1 MLKFGKK
8 RGVKPPLPPKKKVN
22 RADLTIPEHLNE
34 LRQRLLRGLLAM
46 IVAVL
51 ICFAFGERLIAIL
64 AYPIGGIDR
73 LISIEVTENVSVFMR
88 VSLLG
93 GFILAFPY
101 MLYEALAYIRPALE
115 DHEWRGLLIAIPF
128 ATLLFVSGVL
138 FAYFV
143 MLPAA
148 LPFLISFI
156 GITTTPRLSNYFSF
170 VTGLLF
176 WIGVSFETPLAVYLM
191 ARFRLVTAEVLAKQW
206 RIAVVVIAVLAAFV
220 TPTPDP
226 VNMGLLMIP
235 LLVLYGLSILMA
247 KIARPAGAEK

>member
-1 MLKFGKK
+1 MLKFRKK
-8 RGVKPPLPPKKKVN
+8 GAKPPPQPKKTVN

-34 LRQRLLRGLLAM
+34 LRQRLLRGLVAM
-46 IVAVL
+46 IIAIL
-51 ICFAFGERLIAIL
+51 ICFAFGERLIEIL
-64 AYPIGGIDR
+64 AYPIGGVER

-101 MLYEALAYIRPALE
+101 LLYEALAYIRPALE
-115 DHEWRGLLIAIPF
+115 DHEWHGLLVAIPF
-128 ATLLFVSGVL
+128 ATILFISGVL

-176 WIGVSFETPLAVYLM
+176 WIGVSFETPLVVYLL
-191 ARFRLVTAEVLAKQW
+191 ARFRLVTAGALAKQW
-206 RIAVVVIAVLAAFV
+206 RVAVVVIAVLAAFV

-235 LLVLYGLSILMA
+235 LLVLYVLSIGMA
-247 KIARPAGAEK
+247 KIANPAREEK

>member
-1 MLKFGKK
+1 MLKFRKK
-8 RGVKPPLPPKKKVN
+8 GVRSEPPPKKRVN

-34 LRQRLLRGLLAM
+34 LRQRLLRGLVAM
-46 IVAVL
+46 GIAVL
-51 ICFAFGERLIAIL
+51 IAFAFGERLIEIL
-64 AYPIGGIDR
+64 AYPIGGMER
-73 LISIEVTENVSVFMR
+73 LISIEVTENVAVFMR

-101 MLYEALAYIRPALE
+101 LLYEALAYIRPALE
-115 DHEWRGLLIAIPF
+115 DGEWRGLLIAIPF
-128 ATLLFVSGVL
+128 ASFLFMSGVL

-176 WIGVSFETPLAVYLM
+176 WIGVSFQTPLVVYLL
-191 ARFRLVTAEVLAKQW
+191 ARFRLVSAGALARQW
-206 RIAVVVIAVLAAFV
+206 RVAVVVMAVLAAFI

-226 VNMGLLMIP
+226 VNMFLLMIP
-235 LLVLYGLSILMA
+235 LLALYFLSIGMA
-247 KIARPAGAEK
+247 KIANPAKEEE

>member
-1 MLKFGKK
+1 MLKFRKK
-8 RGVKPPLPPKKKVN
+8 GAKPPTSPKKTVN

-34 LRQRLLRGLLAM
+34 LRQRLLRGLVAM
-46 IVAVL
+46 IIAVF
-51 ICFAFGERLIAIL
+51 ICFAFGERLIEIL
-64 AYPIGGIDR
+64 AYPIGGVER

-101 MLYEALAYIRPALE
+101 LLYEALAYIRPALE
-115 DHEWRGLLIAIPF
+115 DHEWRGLLVAIPF
-128 ATLLFVSGVL
+128 ATILFISGVL

-176 WIGVSFETPLAVYLM
+176 WIGVSFETPLAVYLL
-191 ARFRLVTAEVLAKQW
+191 ARFRLVTAGALAKQW
-206 RIAVVVIAVLAAFV
+206 RVAVVVIAVLAAFV

-235 LLVLYGLSILMA
+235 LLVLYVLSIGMA
-247 KIARPAGAEK
+247 KIANPAREEK

>member
-1 MLKFGKK
+1 MLKFRKK
-8 RGVKPPLPPKKKVN
+8 GTKTLSPPKKKVN

-34 LRQRLLRGLLAM
+34 LRQRLLRGLAAM
-46 IVAVL
+46 ILTVL
-51 ICFAFGERLIAIL
+51 VCFAFGERLIEIL

-101 MLYEALAYIRPALE
+101 ILYQALAYIRPALE

-176 WIGVSFETPLAVYLM
+176 WIGVSFETPLVVYLL
-191 ARFRLVTAEVLAKQW
+191 ARFRLVTAETLAKQW
-206 RIAVVVIAVLAAFV
+206 RVAVVIIAVLAAFV

-235 LLVLYGLSILMA
+235 LLVLYLLSIGMA
-247 KIARPAGAEK
+247 KIANPAKGEN

>member
-1 MLKFGKK
+1 MLKLRKK
-8 RGVKPPLPPKKKVN
+8 GAKPPPPPKKTVN

-34 LRQRLLRGLLAM
+34 LRQRLLRGLMAM
-46 IVAVL
+46 VIAIF
-51 ICFAFGERLIAIL
+51 ICFAFAERLIEIL
-64 AYPIGGIDR
+64 ARPIGGIER

-101 MLYEALAYIRPALE
+101 LLYEALAYIRPALE
-115 DHEWRGLLIAIPF
+115 DHEWRGLLLAIPF
-128 ATLLFVSGVL
+128 ATILFLSGVL

-156 GITTTPRLSNYFSF
+156 GIPTTPRLSNYFSF

-176 WIGVSFETPLAVYLM
+176 WIGVSFETPLAVYLL
-191 ARFRLVTAEVLAKQW
+191 ARFRLVTAGLLAKQW
-206 RIAVVVIAVLAAFV
+206 RVAVVVIAVLAAFV

-235 LLVLYGLSILMA
+235 LLVLYVLSIGMA
-247 KIARPAGAEK
+247 KIANPAREEN

>member
-1 MLKFGKK
+1 
-8 RGVKPPLPPKKKVN
+8 
-22 RADLTIPEHLNE
+22 
-34 LRQRLLRGLLAM
+34 LLRGLLAM

-51 ICFAFGERLIAIL
+51 ICVAFGERLIAIL

-101 MLYEALAYIRPALE
+101 LLYEALAYIRPALE

-191 ARFRLVTAEVLAKQW
+191 ARFRLVTAEALAKQW

-226 VNMGLLMIP
+226 VNMGLLMVP
-235 LLVLYGLSILMA
+235 LLVLYGLSIGMA
-247 KIARPAGAEK
+247 KIARPGGAEK

>member
-1 MLKFGKK
+1 MFKVRKK
-8 RGVKPPLPPKKKVN
+8 SPKPPVPKKKKVN

-34 LRQRLLRGLLAM
+34 LRQRLLRGLVAL

-51 ICFAFGERLIAIL
+51 ACFAFGERLIQVL
-64 AYPIGGIDR
+64 AFPIGGVER

-93 GFILAFPY
+93 GFIIAFPY
-101 MLYEALAYIRPALE
+101 LLYEALAYIRPALE
-115 DHEWRGLLIAIPF
+115 ENEWRGLLIAIPF
-128 ATLLFVSGVL
+128 ATLLFISGVL

-176 WIGVSFETPLAVYLM
+176 WIGVSFETPLAVYLL
-191 ARFRLVTAEVLAKQW
+191 ARFRLVTAHSLARQW
-206 RIAVVVIAVLAAFV
+206 RVAVVVIAVLAAFV

-226 VNMGLLMIP
+226 VNMGLLMLP
-235 LLVLYGLSILMA
+235 LLVLYLLSIGMA
-247 KIARPAGAEK
+247 KIANPVRNEE